1 MLFQK
6 TFKMVVETAV
16 NIECTK
22 CPCQTKTLSEMT
34 NHHLKTHAL
43 ETAKRIFESQVSK
56 LMSKENLMDSYGFD
70 AGSLKEIFTDKIE
83 KRSFHV
89 VQVLALNPDFIHISD
104 GSCIV
109 TNCIATCDVTEI
121 RRASTYCVIKMNKWS
136 VIQIVPKKEPGQR
149 KKQPEYGIN
158 IESFE
163 VLESQRTLP
172 MLGLLWVP
180 CLVNLGRLLP
190 LCRWCL
196 HCAQEKIWTVR
207 SVEQVRQGLNRKP
220 LENCKLPLKLY
231 SIIMSFERLGLLST
245 LTLHRTLHSMSVGS
259 SL

>member
-1 MLFQK
+1 MCQSFYKKKILIQK

-16 NIECTK
+16 IIQCTK

-43 ETAKRIFESQVSK
+43 ETANRIFESQVSK

-70 AGSLKEIFTDKIE
+70 AGSLKDIFTNKIE

-109 TNCIATCDVTEI
+109 TNCIAACDVTDI
-121 RRASTYCVIKMNKWS
+121 RRASTYCVIKINKWS
-136 VIQIVPKKEPGQR
+136 VIQIVPKREPGQR
-149 KKQPEYGIN
+149 MKQPEYGIK

-172 MLGLLWVP
+172 MLGNPKVIQVTIILDEKTDLEQIVINLLDNIYLDDNDDDNGVMKRKVEWCGKMLKILKKNENAGMWQCTV
-180 CLVNLGRLLP
+180 
-190 LCRWCL
+190 CR
-196 HCAQEKIWTVR
+196 
-207 SVEQVRQGLNRKP
+207 
-220 LENCKLPLKLY
+220 
-231 SIIMSFERLGLLST
+231 FD
-245 LTLHRTLHSMSVGS
+245 
-259 SL
+259 